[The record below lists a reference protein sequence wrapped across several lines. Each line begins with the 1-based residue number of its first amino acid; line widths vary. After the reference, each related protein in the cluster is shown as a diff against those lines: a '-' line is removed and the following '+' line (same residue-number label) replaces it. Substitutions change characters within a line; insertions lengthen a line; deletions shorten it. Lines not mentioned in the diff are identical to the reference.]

1 MEKHVKRASL
11 LVAAGLFVQLLSL
24 LPVHPLAFVAFLLI
38 GCPLM
43 IAGIVL
49 YLISLV
55 TKSPA

>member
-38 GCPLM
+38 VGA
-43 IAGIVL
+43 IG
-49 YLISLV
+49 YLIDRS
-55 TKSPA
+55 A